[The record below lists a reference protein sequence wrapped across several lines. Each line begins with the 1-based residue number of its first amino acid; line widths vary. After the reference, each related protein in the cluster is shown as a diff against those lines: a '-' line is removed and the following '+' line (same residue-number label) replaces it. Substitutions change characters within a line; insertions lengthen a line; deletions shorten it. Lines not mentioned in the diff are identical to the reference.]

1 MIFIDKTH
9 KVQATKNCVFYSILI
24 EISYSVRETDVS
36 PQIKKMTLMLY
47 TGSSISKAHRC
58 ANNVPPNP
66 TSPQETEKHKRG
78 QKEK

>member
-24 EISYSVRETDVS
+24 EISYSVRETDVN
-36 PQIKKMTLMLY
+36 PQIKKNH
-47 TGSSISKAHRC
+47 TGSSMSKAHRC
-58 ANNVPPNP
+58 ANNPQTQQVLKKQKN
-66 TSPQETEKHKRG
+66 TSRG